1 MSKVYLRQEV
11 PPKAAAGFDSTS
23 IFSAIKYSW
32 KAAALALALSF
43 ACPLGAGAQ
52 DKITLSLATWGASS
66 HPQVKVY
73 AHVFMEEV
81 TKRTNGQVEWKFFP
95 DDTLVKQA
103 FVPSAI
109 PGGQVDISLTTLDSW
124 AGRIPQVSIAA
135 SPLWTLTMEESQKA
149 LMPGQPLFAYVDN
162 LLAKQNTKLLSLF
175 DIGAPAFFCKFACL
189 TPESMKGHTM
199 RGYSKGAS
207 ESMKAVGIAPVTMGV
222 ADVYSA
228 LQRGAIDGA
237 LGGLQGAY
245 GLKHFEVTN
254 HVLGSGGILG
264 ALINGFLMNKGKY
277 EKLPP
282 NVQKAILEANLV
294 ALDANN
300 KELERSY
307 KAYLIDLKA
316 KGLTVNVLTPGTPE
330 WKSWSEALKAHR
342 EELTKKFPADLISM
356 TKSGS

>member
-1 MSKVYLRQEV
+1 VHKVHIRQSNRKSGSFGRIRRV
-11 PPKAAAGFDSTS
+11 T
-23 IFSAIKYSW
+23 
-32 KAAALALALSF
+32 AAALRTGALALV
-43 ACPLGAGAQ
+43 LGLAQ
-52 DKITLSLATWGASS
+52 TGSASAQEKITLSLATWGASS

-73 AHVFMEEV
+73 AHVFMDEV

-103 FVPSAI
+103 FVPSAV

-149 LMPGQPLFAYVDN
+149 LAPGQPLFVYFDK
-162 LLAKQNTKLLSLF
+162 LLEKQNTKLLSLF

-189 TPESMKGHTM
+189 SPESMRGHTM

-245 GLKHFEVTN
+245 GLKHYEVTD

-264 ALINGFLMNKGKY
+264 ALVNGFVMNKARF

-282 NVQKAILEANLV
+282 NVQKAILEANL
-294 ALDANN
+294 AASEAND

-307 KAYLIDLKA
+307 QAYLADLKA
-316 KGLTVNVLTPGTPE
+316 KGLTVNVLKPGTPE
-330 WKSWSEALKAHR
+330 WKAWSQALGAHR
-342 EELTKKFPADLISM
+342 EELTKKFPAELVAM
-356 TKSGS
+356 TKSSS

>member
-1 MSKVYLRQEV
+1 VGKVHTRQCNLTSGWFLELRRRSEIV
-11 PPKAAAGFDSTS
+11 LRYGALS
-23 IFSAIKYSW
+23 
-32 KAAALALALSF
+32 LALAVS
-43 ACPLGAGAQ
+43 AVASASAQ
-52 DKITLSLATWGASS
+52 EKITLSLATWGASS

-73 AHVFMEEV
+73 AHVFMDEV
-81 TKRTNGQVEWKFFP
+81 KKRTNGQVEWKFFP

-103 FVPSAI
+103 FVPSAV

-135 SPLWTLTMEESQKA
+135 SPLWTLTMEDSQKA
-149 LMPGQPLFAYVDN
+149 LAPGQPLFVYFDK
-162 LLAKQNTKLLSLF
+162 LMAKQNTKLLALF

-189 TPESMKGHTM
+189 LPESMKGHTM

-245 GLKHFEVTN
+245 GLKHFEVTD
-254 HVLGSGGILG
+254 HVLGSGGMLG
-264 ALINGFLMNKGKY
+264 ALVNGFLMNKSRF
-277 EKLPP
+277 EKLPA
-282 NVQKAILEANLV
+282 NVQKALLEANVV
-294 ALDANN
+294 ASEANN
-300 KELERSY
+300 KELDRSY
-307 KAYLIDLKA
+307 KAYLADLKA

-330 WKSWSEALKAHR
+330 WKAWSDALKEHR
-342 EELTKKFPADLISM
+342 EDLTKKFPPELVAM
-356 TKSGS
+356 MKSGS

>member
-1 MSKVYLRQEV
+1 MGKVHARQGNPISGWFLALRRTGGL
-11 PPKAAAGFDSTS
+11 ALRCGALS
-23 IFSAIKYSW
+23 
-32 KAAALALALSF
+32 LALAVGVAANAS
-43 ACPLGAGAQ
+43 AQ
-52 DKITLSLATWGASS
+52 EKITLSLATWGASS

-73 AHVFMEEV
+73 AHVFMDEV
-81 TKRTNGQVEWKFFP
+81 KKRTNGQVEWKFFP

-135 SPLWTLTMEESQKA
+135 SPLWTLTMEDSQKA
-149 LMPGQPLFAYVDN
+149 LAPSQPLFVYFDKLMEKN
-162 LLAKQNTKLLSLF
+162 NTKLLALF

-189 TPESMKGHTM
+189 LPQSMKGHTM

-245 GLKHFEVTN
+245 GLKHFEVTD

-264 ALINGFLMNKGKY
+264 ALVNGFLMNKSRF
-277 EKLPP
+277 EKLPA
-282 NVQKAILEANLV
+282 NVQKAILEANVV
-294 ALDANN
+294 ASEANN
-300 KELERSY
+300 KELESSY
-307 KAYLIDLKA
+307 KAYLVDLKA

-330 WKSWSEALKAHR
+330 WKAWSDALKEHR
-342 EELTKKFPADLISM
+342 EELTKKFPPELVAM
-356 TKSGS
+356 MK

>member
-1 MSKVYLRQEV
+1 MGKVHTRQSNPTSDWFRALRR
-11 PPKAAAGFDSTS
+11 KSRMALRYGILS
-23 IFSAIKYSW
+23 
-32 KAAALALALSF
+32 LALAVS
-43 ACPLGAGAQ
+43 AVATASAQ
-52 DKITLSLATWGASS
+52 EKITLSLATWGASS

-73 AHVFMEEV
+73 AHVFMDEV

-103 FVPSAI
+103 FVPSAV

-135 SPLWTLTMEESQKA
+135 SPLWTLTMEDSQKA
-149 LMPGQPLFAYVDN
+149 LAPGQPLFVYFDK
-162 LLAKQNTKLLSLF
+162 LMAKQNTKLLALF

-189 TPESMKGHTM
+189 LPESMKGHTM

-264 ALINGFLMNKGKY
+264 ALVNGFLMNKSRF
-277 EKLPP
+277 EKLPA
-282 NVQKAILEANLV
+282 NVQKAILEANVV
-294 ALDANN
+294 ASEANN
-300 KELERSY
+300 KELDRSY
-307 KAYLIDLKA
+307 KAYLADLKA

-330 WKSWSEALKAHR
+330 WKAWSDALKEHR
-342 EELTKKFPADLISM
+342 EELTKKFPADLVAM

>member
-1 MSKVYLRQEV
+1 VGKVHTRQGNPTSAWFRELRR
-11 PPKAAAGFDSTS
+11 TS
-23 IFSAIKYSW
+23 GM
-32 KAAALALALSF
+32 ALRYGALSF
-43 ACPLGAGAQ
+43 ALAVSAVASASAQ
-52 DKITLSLATWGASS
+52 EKITLSLATWGASS

-73 AHVFMEEV
+73 AHVFMDEV
-81 TKRTNGQVEWKFFP
+81 KKRTNGQIEWKFFP

-103 FVPSAI
+103 FVPSAV

-135 SPLWTLTMEESQKA
+135 SPLWTLTMEDSEKA
-149 LMPGQPLFAYVDN
+149 LAPGQPLFVYFDQ
-162 LLAKQNTKLLSLF
+162 LMGKQNTKILALF

-189 TPESMKGHTM
+189 LPDSMKGHTM

-245 GLKHFEVTN
+245 GLKHFEVAD

-264 ALINGFLMNKGKY
+264 ALVNGFLMNKSRF
-277 EKLPP
+277 EKLPA
-282 NVQKAILEANLV
+282 NVQKAILEANVV
-294 ALDANN
+294 ASEANN

-307 KAYLIDLKA
+307 KAYLADLKA

-330 WKSWSEALKAHR
+330 WASWSNALKEHR
-342 EELTKKFPADLISM
+342 EKLTKKFPPELVAM
-356 TKSGS
+356 MKSGN

>member
-1 MSKVYLRQEV
+1 MGKVHTRQCNLTSGWFLELRRRSEIV
-11 PPKAAAGFDSTS
+11 LRYGALS
-23 IFSAIKYSW
+23 
-32 KAAALALALSF
+32 LALAVS
-43 ACPLGAGAQ
+43 AVASASAQ
-52 DKITLSLATWGASS
+52 EKITLSLATWGASS

-73 AHVFMEEV
+73 AHVFMDEV
-81 TKRTNGQVEWKFFP
+81 KKRTNGQVEWKFFP

-103 FVPSAI
+103 FVPSAV

-135 SPLWTLTMEESQKA
+135 SPLWTLTMEDSQKA
-149 LMPGQPLFAYVDN
+149 LAPGQPLFVYFDK
-162 LLAKQNTKLLSLF
+162 LMAKQNTKLLALF

-189 TPESMKGHTM
+189 LPESMKGHTM

-245 GLKHFEVTN
+245 GLKHFEVTD
-254 HVLGSGGILG
+254 HVLGSGGMLG
-264 ALINGFLMNKGKY
+264 ALVNGFLMNKSRF
-277 EKLPP
+277 EKLPA
-282 NVQKAILEANLV
+282 NVQKALLEANVV
-294 ALDANN
+294 ASEANN
-300 KELERSY
+300 KELDRSY
-307 KAYLIDLKA
+307 KAYLADLKA

-330 WKSWSEALKAHR
+330 WKAWSDALKEHR
-342 EELTKKFPADLISM
+342 EDLTKKFPPELVAM
-356 TKSGS
+356 MKSGS